1 MKISHF
7 QLIKP
12 KGPKP
17 NIGII
22 IFPDIHVHGNHISKI
37 VLSVIYQ
44 IRNMRS
50 TMIRSLEP

>member
-37 VLSVIYQ
+37 VLSV
-44 IRNMRS
+44 NMRS